1 MSRRT
6 KVLTIAISLAVVSL
20 LTIGGVALA
29 DDSRNCEKPFGPR
42 MGKMAACGQMGAFGP
57 NGMLSEVLDLTPEEI
72 KAELQAGKTII
83 EIAAEQG
90 FTNDQLKEAINA
102 AMAAKLQQ
110 QVADGTITQEQA
122 DKMLQRMQDGPAKN
136 GQPKFGFGL
145 RGHGGFPGVGAP
157 CAPVE

>member
-6 KVLTIAISLAVVSL
+6 KVLTIAISLAVVTL
-20 LTIGGVALA
+20 LTIGGIALA

-42 MGKMAACGQMGAFGP
+42 IGKMAACGP
-57 NGMLSEVLDLTPEEI
+57 NGLLTEVLGLTPEEI

-83 EIAAEQG
+83 EIAAAQG
-90 FTNDQLKEAINA
+90 FTEEQLKEAMNA

-110 QVADGTITQEQA
+110 KVTDGTLTQEQA
-122 DKMLQRMQDGPAKN
+122 DRMLQRLQDWSTEN
-136 GQPKFGFGL
+136 GQPKFGFGPH
-145 RGHGGFPGVGAP
+145 RHGGFPGKGAP